1 MLELG
6 LGKDP
11 EDHHTRQVTGL
22 LPHPARR
29 VGREGELVLELGL
42 VLGLEL
48 GLVLRLKLALVLVLE
63 LALELGLKLV
73 VESALELVMKAIM
86 KTE

>member
-22 LPHPARR
+22 LPHPARQ
-29 VGREGELVLELGL
+29 VGREGELVL
-42 VLGLEL
+42 VLGLGEDPEDHHTRHVT
-48 GLVLRLKLALVLVLE
+48 GLLPHPARRVSLRALRLL
-63 LALELGLKLV
+63 
-73 VESALELVMKAIM
+73 
-86 KTE
+86 